1 LLKLIT
7 NIGQHIGL
15 IIRFSCR
22 VKAHYFSKLFK
33 QSLLLFCFLSTTVLM
48 CA

>member
-22 VKAHYFSKLFK
+22 
-33 QSLLLFCFLSTTVLM
+33 
-48 CA
+48 